1 MSAFLNTR
9 VSLFSE
15 RLWSPEQYGA
25 LMRTPDAEMAQTL
38 AQLGLPNL
46 AAGYR
51 SQDSLSLESR
61 IITQLL
67 EETLIIVRPLQGAA
81 RQFILYWTERFEVSN
96 VKTLLRAKMAEERPA
111 AVAGR
116 LVNMGPFARLDLES
130 LVHTEDEI
138 ELFRRLESSPYADI
152 VRHALRAFEESRDPF
167 ILDATLDRAY
177 YEGLVRRAKALD
189 GEVGR
194 DLRMLMADLIDRIN
208 LVWLL
213 RYRFNYELPAAQ
225 VYYLLVGTGYRL
237 SGQLLQKLVTQP
249 SMEAVMAQLPAPL
262 TRTLDGAESIV
273 DVFRR
278 LESVARRNA
287 TRILAVGASAL
298 ARAFAYLI
306 LREQNL
312 RAVRAIMRGRHLRLP
327 LAHIELA
334 IGPDLVGGS

>member
-1 MSAFLNTR
+1 MSAFLNAR
-9 VSLFSE
+9 VSIFSE
-15 RLWSPEQYGA
+15 RLWSPEQYSA

-38 AQLGLPNL
+38 ERLGLPKL
-46 AAGYR
+46 AAGYNSR
-51 SQDSLSLESR
+51 DGLSLESR

-96 VKTLLRAKMAEERPA
+96 VKTLLRAKMADERPA
-111 AVAGR
+111 AVASR
-116 LVNMGPFARLDLES
+116 LVNMGPFARLDLDS
-130 LVHTEDEI
+130 LVHAEDET

-189 GEVGR
+189 GQVGR
-194 DLRMLMADLIDRIN
+194 DLRVLMADLIDRIN

-225 VYYLLVGTGYRL
+225 VYYLLVGTGYHL

-249 SMEAVMAQLPAPL
+249 SMEAVMARLPGPMA
-262 TRTLDGAESIV
+262 RTLEGARSIV
-273 DVFRR
+273 EVFRR
-278 LESVARRNA
+278 LERVSKHNA
-287 TRILAVGASAL
+287 TRILAIGANAL
-298 ARAFAYLI
+298 ERAFAYLI

-327 LAHIELA
+327 LDNIQQA
-334 IGPDLVGGS
+334 IGQDLVGSS

>member
-9 VSLFSE
+9 VSIFSE
-15 RLWSPEQYGA
+15 RLWSPGQYSA
-25 LMRTPDAEMAQTL
+25 LMRTPDAEMVQTL
-38 AQLGLPNL
+38 ERQGLPSL
-46 AAGYR
+46 AAGYS

-67 EETLIIVRPLQGAA
+67 EETLIIVRPLRGAA
-81 RQFILYWTERFEVSN
+81 RQVILYWTERFDVSN
-96 VKTLLRAKMAEERPA
+96 VKTLLRAKMADERPA
-111 AVAGR
+111 AVASR
-116 LVNMGPFARLDLES
+116 LVNMGPFARLDLDS
-130 LVHTEDEI
+130 LVHAEDET

-167 ILDATLDRAY
+167 ILDATLDRVY
-177 YEGLVRRAKALD
+177 YEGLVRRAKSLD
-189 GEVGR
+189 SQVGR
-194 DLRMLMADLIDRIN
+194 DLGVLMADLIDRIN

-237 SGQLLQKLVTQP
+237 SGELLQKLVTQP
-249 SMEAVMAQLPAPL
+249 SMEAVMAQLPAPMAG
-262 TRTLDGAESIV
+262 TLEGARSIV

-278 LESVARRNA
+278 LEGVAKHHA
-287 TRILAVGASAL
+287 TRVLAIGANAL
-298 ARAFAYLI
+298 ERAFAYLI

-327 LAHIELA
+327 VDNIQQA
-334 IGPDLVGGS
+334 IGPDLMGSV